1 MVRFFLTNFLILS
14 LNVATLKQTSL
25 RPKTHSK
32 SYTPR
37 TQRLKKNPQRKGIVT
52 KVTTMSPK
60 KPNSAVRHVAKV
72 NLTSGLKVTTRIPG
86 SGYLCSK
93 YNRVL
98 VHGGRAN
105 DLPGV
110 GYTVVRGVYDFI
122 PMISKRRRRSIY
134 GTSRPEGLTKYV
146 RKSLRTS

>member
-1 MVRFFLTNFLILS
+1 MAS
-14 LNVATLKQTSL
+14 LKQSSL
-25 RPKTHSK
+25 RSK
-32 SYTPR
+32 HYNKSNLTR
-37 TQRLKKNPQRKGIVT
+37 TQRLQKNPQKKGIVT

-60 KPNSAVRHVAKV
+60 KPNSAVRHIAKV
-72 NLTSGLKVTTRIPG
+72 NLTNNLKVTTRIPG

-110 GYTVVRGVYDFI
+110 GYTVIRGVYDFI

-134 GTSRPEGLTKYV
+134 GTSRPEGFTTYV
-146 RKSLRTS
+146 RKSLRMS